1 MAVSQCRPADM
12 LTVAVVLR
20 EGIVLEHGI
29 DGAAPDID
37 DVSLLAVG
45 VVFARSTTVIRHLIV
60 FAVNPHGETDARND
74 VRIVAVTLAG
84 KRHVNLAIGSDA
96 PDVGAAHPEVKH
108 RRGNNCAADDQH
120 FTIALFYGKVAQM
133 FLHDLQMIRLPQ
145 PFVLLLVVAVGQLET
160 ASGNLC
166 TATLIAPNL
175 ALTAGHCLL
184 TPPKGKADKAV
195 ALRFVSNKGLWRYD
209 IHDIEGRVD
218 PTLGKRLKA
227 DGDGWIVPPAA
238 APWDFGLIV
247 LRNPPSG
254 ITPLPLF
261 EGDKAALTAALKS
274 AGRKVTQAGYPEDH
288 LDTLYSHQ
296 NCEVTGWAQTSVM
309 SHQCDTLPGDSGSP
323 LMLHTD
329 DGWQLIGVQ
338 SSAPAAKDRWR
349 ADNRAISV
357 TGFRDKLDQLSQK

>member
-1 MAVSQCRPADM
+1 MR
-12 LTVAVVLR
+12 TTIAVVL
-20 EGIVLEHGI
+20 
-29 DGAAPDID
+29 GAI
-37 DVSLLAVG
+37 SLTSAF
-45 VVFARSTTVIRHLIV
+45 VFA
-60 FAVNPHGETDARND
+60 D
-74 VRIVAVTLAG
+74 
-84 KRHVNLAIGSDA
+84 K
-96 PDVGAAHPEVKH
+96 PDVAKSANDEVSTLFFGH
-108 RRGNNCAADDQH
+108 DDRVPVNDTTQSPW
-120 FTIALFYGKVAQM
+120 
-133 FLHDLQMIRLPQ
+133 D
-145 PFVLLLVVAVGQLET
+145 AVGQLET

-195 ALRFVSNKGLWRYD
+195 ALRFVSNKGLWRYE

-357 TGFRDKLDQLSQK
+357 TGFRDKLDPTVAKIMFKRCPTARAASSSGKFHHDHSSQQQDQANPAFTI